1 MAVRLKEATAPAF
14 QSGDM
19 AYEFYHLYDK
29 AVLVA
34 AAEHIEGR
42 ETEEEYDSEYDAN
55 TLIHQYTAV
64 AEQPQRDIEEDAR
77 KPEPEMREHV
87 HHGIE
92 YDAARGAVLVHVAAE
107 LHDAPRLS
115 SQSAYGG
122 GIVQGV
128 ACDGEA
134 DDSLLS
140 DTCSSSDFVPRM
152 TLFHDRALIKYTST
166 HTPSIGNIQ

>member
-1 MAVRLKEATAPAF
+1 
-14 QSGDM
+14 M

-92 YDAARGAVLVHVAAE
+92 YDAARCTVLVHVTTE

-134 DDSLLS
+134 EDSPQRHVLVVRLCTKN
-140 DTCSSSDFVPRM
+140 DTIPRQGIDKVYQHPYAEYRKHPVTCTADM
-152 TLFHDRALIKYTST
+152 L
-166 HTPSIGNIQ
+166 P